1 MVILLNSNNYKCL
14 IYFPRF
20 CPDCVHVDK
29 KLEQKF
35 KESTQKKI
43 EKATESI
50 KVIEN
55 GRDWGK
61 GLGTA
66 AVSDKFCVVPK
77 DHLGKIP
84 GVPSGRLW
92 ASRVDVSLSIF
103 IDFSR
108 FTIKISSGL

>member
-1 MVILLNSNNYKCL
+1 
-14 IYFPRF
+14 
-20 CPDCVHVDK
+20 VDK

-92 ASRVDVSLSIF
+92 ASRVDVS
-103 IDFSR
+103 FSML
-108 FTIKISSGL
+108 FESS